1 MNVVFFVNQFSER
14 GTEVAIYDYAK
25 YNEEILSNK
34 SYIMCLD
41 TTIHEVIE
49 NPKKHLS
56 YERFRSRFPI
66 IIINNLYDI
75 REFILQRNIH
85 FFHYLMS
92 GNGTG
97 PAIFYVNDKD
107 IWGKCKTIFHCVF
120 DTRFK
125 MGDYHITISNSLN
138 KKHDTNIP
146 VIPHIV
152 YLPDTDE
159 NLKHEL
165 NIPEGV
171 IVFGRYG
178 GFDQFDVEMAHEAIK
193 DVLYIKTDVYFIFMN
208 TRPFYEHP
216 RIIYLNANLDL
227 SYKSKFIN
235 TCDAMIHARSD
246 GETFGLSIAEF
257 SIKNKPIITCP
268 CGDVEHIL
276 ILGDKSIQYRSKEEL
291 LQIFINIKD
300 NITQTT
306 DWNAYRIYSPANV
319 MKIFDEMIFSKYE
332 N

>member
-1 MNVVFFVNQFSER
+1 
-14 GTEVAIYDYAK
+14 
-25 YNEEILSNK
+25 
-34 SYIMCLD
+34 
-41 TTIHEVIE
+41 
-49 NPKKHLS
+49 
-56 YERFRSRFPI
+56 
-66 IIINNLYDI
+66 
-75 REFILQRNIH
+75 
-85 FFHYLMS
+85 MS